1 MEFLTSSFIDEN
13 LPYLTLLMG
22 VMSCLLLYLGLGHQL
37 QKLRRALGLQRR
49 RIDSLERQL
58 TTPEGGE
65 RESSEP
71 EATRRKVLQLHGLG
85 RSSEEIARQA
95 GLREADVDFVLRVN
109 EHLETSGRVLALRK
123 IS

>member
-1 MEFLTSSFIDEN
+1 MEFLTSFIDEN

-22 VMSCLLLYLGLGHQL
+22 LVACLLLYLGLGHQL
-37 QKLRRALGLQRR
+37 QKVRRALRLQMRR
-49 RIDSLERQL
+49 VASLEAQL
-58 TTPEGGE
+58 AMPEAGE

-71 EATRRKVLQLHGLG
+71 AATRQKVLQLHGLG

-109 EHLETSGRVLALRK
+109 EHMETSGRVLALRK